1 MTRSQRYE
9 VLKQLARRK
18 RAEYGITTSS
28 IGLSAIREVYKS
40 EGIKL
45 DLWKHKLRKVRAA
58 YLVID
63 GEPHVLVKASLPD
76 APRLFAECH
85 ELKHHLVDRSL
96 AEQGWLACQDES
108 WHDAP
113 EREIGAEIFA
123 AEFIYPEAEFLDDL
137 QLAGIDDTNC
147 DEERV
152 IAFKRIAVPPISY
165 TFIVKRLEFCGII
178 KRGSLIGVQ
187 WQKREEQIYGPP
199 VYKRIQAYRAR
210 RSLIVR

>member
-1 MTRSQRYE
+1 MTKSQRYDL
-9 VLKQLARRK
+9 LKQLARNK
-18 RAEYGITTSS
+18 REEYGVTTSS
-28 IGLSAIREVYKS
+28 IGLAAVRDVYKA

-45 DLWKHKLRKVRAA
+45 DLWRQKLRKVRAA

-63 GEPHVLVKASLPD
+63 GEPHVLVKASLPA

-85 ELKHHLVDRSL
+85 ELKHHLVDRQL
-96 AEQGWLACQDES
+96 AEQGGLVCQDES

-123 AEFIYPEAEFLDDL
+123 AEFIYPEAEFLDDI
-137 QLAGIDDTNC
+137 QRSGIDGANC
-147 DEERV
+147 DVERV
-152 IAFKRIAVPPISY
+152 ISFKRMAVPPISY
-165 TFIVKRLEFCGII
+165 TFIVKRLEFCGVA
-178 KRGSLIGVQ
+178 KRGTFFGVQ

-199 VYKRIQAYRAR
+199 VYKRIRAYRGR

>member
-63 GEPHVLVKASLPD
+63 GEPHVLVRHPFLTHHASSPN
-76 APRLFAECH
+76 
-85 ELKHHLVDRSL
+85 V
-96 AEQGWLACQDES
+96 
-108 WHDAP
+108 
-113 EREIGAEIFA
+113 
-123 AEFIYPEAEFLDDL
+123 
-137 QLAGIDDTNC
+137 TN
-147 DEERV
+147 
-152 IAFKRIAVPPISY
+152 SN
-165 TFIVKRLEFCGII
+165 TT
-178 KRGSLIGVQ
+178 
-187 WQKREEQIYGPP
+187 W
-199 VYKRIQAYRAR
+199 
-210 RSLIVR
+210 LIVRWPSKVGWPVRTSLGTTRPSARSGPRFSQPSSSTRRPSFWTTFS